1 MIDPAQL
8 LPALSEDQ
16 ERLAERVA
24 ELAQERLGLGSR
36 HPVLVAAACAHMLA
50 DVLAEVAAQD
60 GDAIEPMTLAVLNEV
75 VQRITALTMAR
86 RAVARAMAAAKNSN

>member
-24 ELAQERLGLGSR
+24 EVAQERLGLGSR

-60 GDAIEPMTLAVLNEV
+60 GDAIEPMTLALLSDMM
-75 VQRITALTMAR
+75 QRVTAITMAR
-86 RAVARAMAAAKNSN
+86 TAVARAMAAAKRSN